1 MSYFY
6 LMKEKN
12 LLDLHMVIPIIGR
25 NIKFKNNNEELLND
39 ELIRII
45 KVSIEV
51 FLDIYDE
58 ELPLELEIKLF
69 K

>member
-1 MSYFY
+1 
-6 LMKEKN
+6 
-12 LLDLHMVIPIIGR
+12 MVIPIIGR